1 MLSARNHVRPTS
13 KHERALLQDYGAVV
27 GMDEVGRGS
36 LAGPVA
42 VGAVLIDRS
51 VGRAPAGLADSKLLT
66 APRREQLVAPIRRWA
81 RASAVGWATPSEI
94 STLGLTE
101 ALRLAGMRALNLATA
116 GLALV
121 GSTDLGG
128 PTDLAGRADSA
139 HPADR
144 DTAMSGGSSL
154 CVLLDG
160 SHDWLSCPPPS
171 LFDEGEISSPQNFDV
186 VTKVKADLTS
196 RLVAAAS
203 ILAKVARDHYM
214 SSLPDPGYDW
224 ARNKGYASA
233 RHTTALRE
241 LGPCGHHRLGWRLPG
256 VAS

>member
-1 MLSARNHVRPTS
+1 MVSARNHARPTS
-13 KHERALLQDYGAVV
+13 SPERALLQDYGAVV

-42 VGAVLIDRS
+42 VGSVLIDRS

-66 APRREQLVAPIRRWA
+66 ATRREQLVTPIRRWA

-101 ALRLAGMRALNLATA
+101 ALRLAGTRALNLATA
-116 GLALV
+116 GLAL
-121 GSTDLGG
+121 
-128 PTDLAGRADSA
+128 ADSTG
-139 HPADR
+139 R
-144 DTAMSGGSSL
+144 DTATGNGSSL

-171 LFDEGEISSPQNFDV
+171 LFDEGEISSPQNFVV